1 MCAEEFVS
9 YYEAITLLHL
19 THYCLIQCPLS
30 ILDFINLYYEM
41 LITLRFHLKSSVEIA
56 SLTMWLISYICIIVC
71 TLNCFKTSVNDI
83 VWIRGMSTF
92 SAIDQKR
99 KISIKKLE
107 LLVYLHFR
115 RGLSWMYGQCEL
127 RNLKKIFC
135 LKLENVHICNPSA
148 GRF

>member
-1 MCAEEFVS
+1 MFLKKFQTTTNKENVRWRICFLLWSNNSLAFDALLLNSMPFIDPWFHQFVLWNVDYFTFS
-9 YYEAITLLHL
+9 
-19 THYCLIQCPLS
+19 
-30 ILDFINLYYEM
+30 
-41 LITLRFHLKSSVEIA
+41 LKSSVEIA

-107 LLVYLHFR
+107 LLVYQTKNF
-115 RGLSWMYGQCEL
+115 
-127 RNLKKIFC
+127 
-135 LKLENVHICNPSA
+135 ICAFVYLIYVSD
-148 GRF
+148 